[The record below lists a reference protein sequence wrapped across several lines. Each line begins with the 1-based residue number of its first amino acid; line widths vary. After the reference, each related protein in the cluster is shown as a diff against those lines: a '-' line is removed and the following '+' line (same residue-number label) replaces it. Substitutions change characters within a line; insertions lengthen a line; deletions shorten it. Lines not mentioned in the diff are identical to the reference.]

1 MTSAVLNS
9 GLRSSLTLLG
19 FTVIGTLALAWAYDL
34 TRERIAESQEQTK
47 MELIASALPRGSF
60 DNNLVKDALPLPPH
74 RLLGLKQPGKAYPA
88 RLRGRI
94 VAVVLEAIAPDG
106 YSGNIALLVAVKPG
120 GEIAG
125 VRVAGHRET
134 PGLGDY
140 IDIHK
145 SDWIEIFNGRSLAD
159 PPAAGWRVSKDGGE
173 FDARTGATVTPRA
186 VVKAVHNALAYFQAN
201 RARLLTEPA
210 PMSKEPQ

>member
-9 GLRSSLTLLG
+9 GLRSSLTLLS
-19 FTVIGTLALAWAYDL
+19 FSVIGTLALAWAYGL
-34 TRERIAESQEQTK
+34 TRERIVESQEQTK
-47 MELIASALPRGSF
+47 LELIGSTLPRGSF

-88 RLRGRI
+88 RLRGRT
-94 VAVVLEAIAPDG
+94 VAVVLEAVAPDG
-106 YSGNIALLVAVKPG
+106 YSGSIALLVAVKPS

-125 VRVAGHRET
+125 VRVAAHRET

-145 SDWIEIFNGRSLAD
+145 SDWVEIFNGRSLAD
-159 PPAAGWRVSKDGGE
+159 PPASRWKVAKDGGA
-173 FDARTGATVTPRA
+173 FDARTGATITPRA
-186 VVKAVHNALAYFQAN
+186 VIKAVHNALSYFDSN
-201 RARLLTEPA
+201 RQWLLA
-210 PMSKEPQ
+210 PPQPPNGENT